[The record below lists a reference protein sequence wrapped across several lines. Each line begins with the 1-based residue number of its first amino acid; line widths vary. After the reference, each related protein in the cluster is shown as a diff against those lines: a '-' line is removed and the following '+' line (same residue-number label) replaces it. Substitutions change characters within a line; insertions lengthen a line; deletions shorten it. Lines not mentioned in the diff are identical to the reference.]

1 MIVFIGLL
9 LLVVSAFVG
18 FGFYVNEKYHRLAS
32 PLSSSLREIRL
43 ETAEA
48 HRLVENIIEGA
59 VQHDGTTVW
68 FELDQALDRFRQD
81 LEGQEHAIEVLLSLG
96 PALSLLDHHKRLA
109 EEIDAYKISV
119 DRQINTDTTTDHD
132 YEHKYMAVLAR
143 LDDMEM
149 VIQQVRQKD
158 LYWFRFLMGGG
169 VGVCILLAFLITAT
183 IRRYEKQKAAHYEAL
198 NQARE
203 ELETRVE
210 AQALTEEALRQTSHL
225 FQTVFETSPDAVI
238 ITRVEDSL
246 IIDVNTGFT
255 VYTGYERGEVIGRSV
270 IDIDIWTDLDKRN
283 AYLNEVLEKGF
294 AENWEAVFR
303 TKAGSLLTC
312 LLSSKKIDINGEP
325 HLLTDARDI
334 TDRKLNNKRIRAANT
349 FLRITNRHS
358 IMRPLLQEFI
368 AEIRELTQCS
378 AAAVRIMDEE
388 GMIPYAE
395 AEGFS
400 NDFCRLEGD
409 LSIHSDGGMCARVI
423 RNDPHSLEPYF
434 TQNGSYFV
442 KSTSAFLATATE
454 KQKSTLRNTCHR
466 FGYESL
472 ALIPIRAGSSS
483 LGLIHV
489 ADEKPDAI
497 TADVVDILESAALQL
512 GTAIQRVSAEQ
523 ALKVAYAKLDDRV
536 RQRTEMLAQANDQL
550 LREIEERKIAE
561 KALVDHQDRLRRLST
576 ELLQT
581 GERERRRIAKEIH
594 DRIGQTLAVTKIQLG
609 ALKAS
614 LEKGNRVTMVE
625 DIRQLITRTIKDT
638 RTLTFELSPPVLYEL
653 GLQAALVWLA
663 DSIRQQTGL
672 IVTVER
678 DGRAPELE
686 IGRRVYL
693 FQAVRELVF
702 NVVKHAAAKK
712 AVIKISGNSSIVSVH
727 VIDNGRGVD
736 PLQETT
742 EENRQDP
749 GFGLFSIRE
758 QIQSYGGR
766 LEVIPLP
773 EGGTQA
779 TITMPIEA

>member
-1 MIVFIGLL
+1 MTSPSAESLPKSPHRWMIVFIGLL
-9 LLVVSAFVG
+9 LFVVLAFVG

-48 HRLVENIIEGA
+48 HQLVERILDGD
-59 VQHDGTTVW
+59 VQRDVSTVW

-81 LEGQEHAIEVLLSLG
+81 LENQEHAIEVLLSLG

-109 EEIDAYKISV
+109 EEIGAYKISV
-119 DRQINTDTTTDHD
+119 DRQINDDTTTDHD

-158 LYWFRFLMGGG
+158 LQWFRLLMGGG

-183 IRRYEKQKAAHYEAL
+183 IRRYEKQKATHYKAL
-198 NQARE
+198 NQARA

-246 IIDVNTGFT
+246 IIDVNNGFT
-255 VYTGYERGEVIGRSV
+255 TYTGYERGEVIGRSV
-270 IDIDIWTDLDKRN
+270 IDIDIWTDLDNRN
-283 AYLNEVLEKGF
+283 AFLNEVLEKGS

-303 TKAGSLLTC
+303 NKAGSLLTC

-325 HLLTDARDI
+325 HLLTDVRDI
-334 TDRKLNNKRIRAANT
+334 TDRKLNEKRIRAANT

-368 AEIRELTQCS
+368 AEIKDLTQCS

-423 RNDPHSLEPYF
+423 KNDPHSLEPYF

-442 KSTSAFLATATE
+442 KSTSAFLATATQE
-454 KQKSTLRNTCHR
+454 QKSILRNTCHR

-472 ALIPIRAGSSS
+472 ALIPIRSGNAN

-497 TADVVDILESAALQL
+497 TADVVEILESAALQL
-512 GTAIQRVSAEQ
+512 GTAIQRVCAEQ
-523 ALKVAYAKLDDRV
+523 CPEICVL
-536 RQRTEMLAQANDQL
+536 RT
-550 LREIEERKIAE
+550 
-561 KALVDHQDRLRRLST
+561 
-576 ELLQT
+576 
-581 GERERRRIAKEIH
+581 G
-594 DRIGQTLAVTKIQLG
+594 
-609 ALKAS
+609 
-614 LEKGNRVTMVE
+614 
-625 DIRQLITRTIKDT
+625 
-638 RTLTFELSPPVLYEL
+638 
-653 GLQAALVWLA
+653 
-663 DSIRQQTGL
+663 
-672 IVTVER
+672 
-678 DGRAPELE
+678 
-686 IGRRVYL
+686 
-693 FQAVRELVF
+693 
-702 NVVKHAAAKK
+702 
-712 AVIKISGNSSIVSVH
+712 
-727 VIDNGRGVD
+727 
-736 PLQETT
+736 
-742 EENRQDP
+742 
-749 GFGLFSIRE
+749 
-758 QIQSYGGR
+758 
-766 LEVIPLP
+766 
-773 EGGTQA
+773 
-779 TITMPIEA
+779 